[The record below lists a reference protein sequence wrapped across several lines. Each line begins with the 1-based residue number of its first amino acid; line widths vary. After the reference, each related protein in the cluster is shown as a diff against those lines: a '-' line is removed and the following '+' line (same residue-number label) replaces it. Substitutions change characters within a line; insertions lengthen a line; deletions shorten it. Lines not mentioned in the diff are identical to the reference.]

1 MDPGEPPLFIIH
13 GTEDKV
19 VGFTRA
25 LNLVRGAESAGIH
38 YEFHPQEGAGHG
50 FGEIDPG
57 TDTTV
62 DGRSLESA
70 VFEFLNR
77 VLYQSEIGVP

>member
-1 MDPGEPPLFIIH
+1 M
-13 GTEDKV
+13 
-19 VGFTRA
+19 
-25 LNLVRGAESAGIH
+25 GAESAGIP

-50 FGEIDPG
+50 FDEIDPG
-57 TDTTV
+57 TDTTA